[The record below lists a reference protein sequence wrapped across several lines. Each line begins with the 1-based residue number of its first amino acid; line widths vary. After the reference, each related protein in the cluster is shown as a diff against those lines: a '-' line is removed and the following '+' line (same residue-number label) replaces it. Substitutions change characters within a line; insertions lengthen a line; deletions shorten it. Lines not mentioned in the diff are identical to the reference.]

1 MSSSGPKVSIGLPV
15 YNGERFLAEAIDS
28 TLAQTFTDF
37 ELIISDNGS
46 TDRTQDIC
54 SRYAAQDARVRYVR
68 SETNRGVSWN
78 YRRAFET
85 ARGQYFR
92 WAPADDKFHPESLG
106 HCVAVL
112 DAHQEVVLCY
122 PLAVLINEAGAV
134 TDHHSDGLDL
144 RSPEVARRFYDA
156 IRRNP
161 LVTAIYG
168 LIRTEALRQTAIM
181 GGFPGS
187 DITLLA
193 ELSLY
198 GQFLEIPRPLFYRR
212 MHRGS
217 SSSMTTMESV
227 QEFYDPKKKGRL
239 CLYLW
244 THLFQHASGIRRA
257 PLTLAKKTVL
267 FGVLLRWVIGCRD
280 QFGRE
285 LIDAAVKLVTRRA
298 TTPIRQG
305 EGISKQAGSRIQ
317 GKKI

>member
-1 MSSSGPKVSIGLPV
+1 MSFSGPKVSIGLPV
-15 YNGERFLAEAIDS
+15 YNGERFLAEAIES

-122 PLAVLINEAGAV
+122 PQTFLINEAGEV
-134 TDHHSDGLDL
+134 IGRYEDDLDF
-144 RSPEVARRFYDA
+144 RSPEVTQRFYDA
-156 IRRNP
+156 LCRNR
-161 LVTAIYG
+161 LVNAHYG
-168 LIRTEALRQTAIM
+168 LVRAQALRCTVIM
-181 GGFPGS
+181 GGFPGA
-187 DITLLA
+187 DVTLLA

-198 GQFLEIPRPLFYRR
+198 GKFWEIHRPLFYRR
-212 MHRGS
+212 MHGAS
-217 SSSMTTMESV
+217 STSLTTMESV
-227 QEFYDPKKKGRL
+227 QEFFDPKKKGKL
-239 CLYLW
+239 FLYLW
-244 THLFQHASGIRRA
+244 THLFQHAAAVRRA
-257 PLTLAKKTVL
+257 PLTLAKKATL
-267 FGVLLRWVIGCRD
+267 FGVLLRWMIGSRN

-285 LIDAAVKLVTRRA
+285 LIDAAEKLLTRRA

-305 EGISKQAGSRIQ
+305 EGISKQADRHIQ